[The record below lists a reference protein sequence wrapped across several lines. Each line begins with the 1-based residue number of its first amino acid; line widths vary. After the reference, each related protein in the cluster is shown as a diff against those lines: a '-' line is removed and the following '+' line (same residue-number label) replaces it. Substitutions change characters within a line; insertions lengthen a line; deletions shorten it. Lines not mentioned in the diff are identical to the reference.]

1 MTTTASTITSLTTDV
16 HAELRMALTIT

>member
-1 MTTTASTITSLTTDV
+1 MMTTASTITSFTTDV

>member
-1 MTTTASTITSLTTDV
+1 MTTTASTITSFTTDV